1 MIIALKLVVSA
12 IIVLIVWMLVRT
24 CAHKPREPLA
34 SPERMQRAT
43 DQVNIERAVRSLS
56 EAIQVKTVSLA
67 DPSLID
73 YEEFGRFHALL
84 ESLFPLV
91 HRELEK
97 TALGHNLVYRWNG
110 QDSLKKPI
118 ALMSHMDVVPAD
130 DEGWK
135 HPAYSGAI
143 EGGYVWGR
151 GALDIKCG
159 LVGILES
166 IEELLEQGYT
176 PTRDIYVI
184 STSDEEIGGRVG
196 ITAVASFL
204 RESNVNFEWVLDEG
218 GVVGEGLM
226 EGFYRPVGLIGI
238 AEKGYLD
245 LQLSVE
251 MEGGH
256 SAYPGKDTAIGVLS
270 EAIKRVEAAQMK
282 SRLASPVKEFF
293 DELGRYM
300 DFGSRFAFANRAILE
315 PVIIRRLLKG
325 PQTAALVRTT
335 TAPTVMFGGSKP
347 NVLPHQAFAV
357 INFRLL
363 PGDTTE
369 DVVKHTAYAINDERV
384 KLSVLA
390 ESPASKISSPDSAA
404 YRLIRDCAREQF
416 PEAIIA
422 PYLVVGGTDSKTLES
437 LAEGVYR
444 FTPIQVGKD
453 DIAGMHGVNERMS
466 VGNLERAVKF
476 YTSIIVNS

>member
-226 EGFYRPVGLIGI
+226 EGF
-238 AEKGYLD
+238 
-245 LQLSVE
+245 
-251 MEGGH
+251 
-256 SAYPGKDTAIGVLS
+256 
-270 EAIKRVEAAQMK
+270 
-282 SRLASPVKEFF
+282 
-293 DELGRYM
+293 
-300 DFGSRFAFANRAILE
+300 
-315 PVIIRRLLKG
+315 
-325 PQTAALVRTT
+325 
-335 TAPTVMFGGSKP
+335 
-347 NVLPHQAFAV
+347 
-357 INFRLL
+357 
-363 PGDTTE
+363 
-369 DVVKHTAYAINDERV
+369 
-384 KLSVLA
+384 
-390 ESPASKISSPDSAA
+390 
-404 YRLIRDCAREQF
+404 
-416 PEAIIA
+416 
-422 PYLVVGGTDSKTLES
+422 
-437 LAEGVYR
+437 
-444 FTPIQVGKD
+444 
-453 DIAGMHGVNERMS
+453 
-466 VGNLERAVKF
+466 
-476 YTSIIVNS
+476 